1 VRAQT
6 GCLVGLVSL
15 VCAVENE
22 KRATGWGSETWG
34 MVSLVCLV
42 WLVGRI
48 GFPIRRIR
56 ETRETRQ
63 ARLD

>member
-15 VCAVENE
+15 VCTVESE
-22 KRATGWGSETWG
+22 KRAPGGRSETWG
-34 MVSLVCLV
+34 MVSLV

-56 ETRETRQ
+56 ETRQ